1 MMNTLEACFSGEW
14 LIFPA
19 VKRAVAGLARAAAW
33 GYVFVAVLWLL
44 GLVPVL
50 VWQGEALPPAAS
62 AMLVLSVALREVLAA
77 LLLLALYVLAL
88 WSHHV
93 LLAGRGLAATRWV
106 LLLLL
111 PPGVLHL
118 LCEVCFGLS
127 GVQLIAN
134 QALLPVVLYTSLA
147 TAVSLNWFCM
157 AALPLRLCCALQFF
171 VWLLVVQYVLAV
183 PVLLL
188 LLPCAGFLPLRGL
201 ARLAPLVV
209 SLPPRETSDK

>member
-1 MMNTLEACFSGEW
+1 MNALEVYFQGEW

-19 VKRAVAGLARAAAW
+19 VKRAVAGMARAAAW
-33 GYVFVAVLWLL
+33 GYVLVAALWLL

-50 VWQGEALPPAAS
+50 IWNGELMPVEVAAFLALS
-62 AMLVLSVALREVLAA
+62 TVLRVVLAA

-93 LLAGRGLAATRWV
+93 LLAGRGLAATRWI

-111 PPGVLHL
+111 PMAALHP
-118 LCEVCFGLS
+118 LCEVCFCLS
-127 GVQLIAN
+127 GAALFAN
-134 QALLPVVLYTSLA
+134 QAMLPVVLYTSLA
-147 TAVSLNWFCM
+147 ASVSLNWFCM
-157 AALPLRLCCALQFF
+157 AALPLRLRCALLLF

-201 ARLAPLVV
+201 ARLSPLVV